1 VVDLPTGHGSLTT
14 PGWLAP
20 GVHWLLL
27 LALAGGALLITL
39 ASVP

>member
-20 GVHWLLL
+20 GVRWLAP
-27 LALAGGALLITL
+27 LALAGGAPPIPL